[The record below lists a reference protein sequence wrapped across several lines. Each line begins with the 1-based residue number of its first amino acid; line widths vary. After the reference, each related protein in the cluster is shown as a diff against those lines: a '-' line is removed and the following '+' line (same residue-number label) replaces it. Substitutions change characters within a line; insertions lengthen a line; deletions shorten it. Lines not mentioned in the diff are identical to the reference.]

1 VTVTI
6 IGAGVVGLSIAYELV
21 SRGASVRIVDA
32 RGIGMGATKAS
43 AGILAP
49 HIEGHSDT
57 LLRLGI
63 CGLAQYDAFVARVG
77 ADAGQAVEYRRS
89 GTLQVALK
97 EADAQPLSVV
107 AQRLTAAGTEHAL
120 LDAGGARALEP
131 ALGEVVA
138 ALRIPHHG
146 YVGVSSLMVALTGA
160 LRRRGVTVAE
170 EHIERLDA
178 IDTDAVVVATGSW
191 SGELRIDAPA
201 ASGVH
206 PPADVASGVHAAA
219 DVASGVHA
227 AADVASGVHA
237 AADVASGF
245 SRKIPVRPVRGQ
257 LLHLRL
263 PRPVISQVVWGERCY
278 LVPWSDGS
286 VLVGATSE
294 EVGFDERSTAA
305 GVHGLLEHA
314 MELVPGLAS
323 ASFEE
328 VRVGLRPATS
338 DELPIVGASSTM
350 RRVFYATGHYR
361 NGVLLAPLTALAVAD
376 LILEGRERSEFAAAR
391 PARFG
396 L

>member
-1 VTVTI
+1 
-6 IGAGVVGLSIAYELV
+6 
-21 SRGASVRIVDA
+21 
-32 RGIGMGATKAS
+32 
-43 AGILAP
+43 
-49 HIEGHSDT
+49 
-57 LLRLGI
+57 
-63 CGLAQYDAFVARVG
+63 
-77 ADAGQAVEYRRS
+77 
-89 GTLQVALK
+89 
-97 EADAQPLSVV
+97 
-107 AQRLTAAGTEHAL
+107 
-120 LDAGGARALEP
+120 
-131 ALGEVVA
+131 
-138 ALRIPHHG
+138 
-146 YVGVSSLMVALTGA
+146 
-160 LRRRGVTVAE
+160 
-170 EHIERLDA
+170 
-178 IDTDAVVVATGSW
+178 
-191 SGELRIDAPA
+191 
-201 ASGVH
+201 
-206 PPADVASGVHAAA
+206 
-219 DVASGVHA
+219 
-227 AADVASGVHA
+227 
-237 AADVASGF
+237 
-245 SRKIPVRPVRGQ
+245 VRGQ